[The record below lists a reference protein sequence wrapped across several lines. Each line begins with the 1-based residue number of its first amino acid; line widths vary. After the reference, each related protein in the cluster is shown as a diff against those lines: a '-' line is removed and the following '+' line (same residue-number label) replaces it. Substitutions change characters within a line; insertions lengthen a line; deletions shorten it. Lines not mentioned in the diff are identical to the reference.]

1 MTKAERGSGG
11 LGRKAEER
19 GTGKVAGRRKRNE
32 DKGYMYQ
39 NAIKKP
45 IILLNDLKNN

>member
-1 MTKAERGSGG
+1 MTKAETGSGG

-19 GTGKVAGRRKRNE
+19 GTGTAVRRERNE
-32 DKGYMYQ
+32 NKGHMNQ